1 MAIFLGA
8 LAGNDIANAGTGILV
23 GFTGGTLAQLQDSIG
38 DTFNCL
44 GGNDFV
50 FAGSGNDSIQGG
62 LGADTL
68 LGGAGNDTINGG
80 DADIEDEA
88 SDSIDGGD
96 GDDLLSG
103 GEGADTI
110 LGGIGNDTIFGSDAV
125 FGELGLAND
134 DWIDGGAGNDLISGD
149 EGSDTILGGAGND
162 TIFGSSSDFSEFE
175 TDGDSIDGGAGADS
189 ISGNEGNDT
198 LLGGIGNDT
207 LDGGSGVDALRGGF
221 GNDLYIVDEQGEA
234 VEFLDQG
241 IDTVESSV
249 SYVLGANLENL
260 TLTGSGNING
270 TGNALA
276 NLLIGNSG
284 NNSFS
289 TVGGGVDTLQ
299 GGLGD
304 DTYLVDAMDVVIELA
319 GGGIDTVRSSQSYTL
334 GLQLEKLVLEGTA
347 DINGTGNGLAN
358 TLTGNAGSNILTG
371 GLGRDIMTGGLGAD
385 FFDFNGLTDS
395 GIAATTRDVITDFEA
410 GTNLTTIDRIDL
422 LTIDANSLI
431 AGDQAFSSVLR
442 TTGQAFTAA
451 GQIRVTQS
459 GANTLIEI
467 NTDGNFATIEM
478 VIQLTGVAATNIN
491 AGDFVL

>member
-1 MAIFLGA
+1 MAVFVGSV
-8 LAGNDIANAGTGILV
+8 GNDTANAGAGTLA

-38 DTFNCL
+38 DTFFCSA
-44 GGNDFV
+44 GNDFIS
-50 FAGSGNDSIQGG
+50 AGDGDDSIIGS

-68 LGGAGNDTINGG
+68 LGGFGNDTINGG
-80 DADIEDEA
+80 DPDLLDV
-88 SDSIDGGD
+88 STDSIDGGA
-96 GDDLLSG
+96 GDDLISG
-103 GEGADTI
+103 GEGGDII
-110 LGGIGNDTIFGSDAV
+110 LGGAGNDTIFGSDPV
-125 FGELGLAND
+125 FGESDVANAD
-134 DWIDGGAGNDLISGD
+134 FIDGGLGNDLISGD

-162 TIFGSSSDFSEFE
+162 TIFGSSADFSEWD

-198 LLGGIGNDT
+198 LLGGAGFDT
-207 LDGGSGVDALRGGF
+207 LDGGSGVDALRGGL

-249 SYVLGANLENL
+249 SYALGANLENL

-289 TVGGGVDTLQ
+289 STGGGVDTLQ

-304 DTYLVDAMDVVIELA
+304 DTYQVDASDVVTELA
-319 GGGIDTVRSSQSYTL
+319 GGGIDTVRTSQSYTL
-334 GLQLEKLVLEGTA
+334 GSEIEKLVLEGATN
-347 DINGTGNGLAN
+347 INGTGNGLAN
-358 TLTGNAGSNILTG
+358 TLTGNTGNNILAG
-371 GLGRDIMTGGLGAD
+371 GLGRDTMTGGLGAD
-385 FFDFNGLTDS
+385 LFDFNTLTES
-395 GIAATTRDVITDFEA
+395 GITAATRDVITDFAA

-422 LTIDANSLI
+422 LTIDANSAI
-431 AGDQAFSSVLR
+431 IGDQAFSSVLR
-442 TTGQAFTAA
+442 ATGQAFTAA

-467 NTDGNFATIEM
+467 NTDSNFATIEM
-478 VIQLTGVAATNIN
+478 VIQLTGVTATNIN